1 MTTSTVRRPAFVG
14 LDVET
19 TGLDPDVDRI
29 LELGIVVFDDHL
41 EPMTYRSWVTAN
53 SDDLG
58 EHDMDEVVQI
68 MHKNS
73 GLLHDIRTD
82 DNPSIW
88 HAEREAVSFL
98 QRFGA
103 TNLPMLGS
111 SVSFARSMLQAWMPE
126 LLEVFHYRSL
136 DATSVKLA
144 RQALH
149 PIHDDHLGKL
159 IDTTRQA
166 LIEHAGYTGPLR
178 EHRPI
183 YDLLT
188 SAATTTVCINPRAA
202 EAGLIVASLV
212 PGVIDPQPT
221 ALDYLR
227 ARKPVTADD

>member
-1 MTTSTVRRPAFVG
+1 MTAETVRRPAFVG

-19 TGLDPDVDRI
+19 TGLDPKTDRI

-41 EPMTYRSWVTAN
+41 KPMTHRSWVTAN

-98 QRFGA
+98 RTFGA

-111 SVSFARSMLQAWMPE
+111 SVSFDRGMLSTWMPE

-149 PIHDDHLGKL
+149 PIHDDHLDKL
-159 IDTTRQA
+159 IDTTRQG
-166 LIEHAGYTGPLR
+166 LIAHAGYTGPLR

-188 SAATTTVCINPRAA
+188 SAATATVCINPLADVPR
-202 EAGLIVASLV
+202 LIVANLDD
-212 PGVIDPQPT
+212 IDPQPT

-227 ARKPVTADD
+227 ARKPVTADG